1 MIKTKR
7 VLNSN
12 LHSKPVGMEMNSS
25 WRIRCSSLTSSS
37 DRSNSRWRTTTKKR
51 EREATK
57 KISSSSSRTNN
68 SRSSSSSITISTT
81 TQVSRSSSM
90 ETRRVR
96 KIKSVS
102 RSIWIQIGFVSF
114 KHDSYRTAGTTSIL
128 NFTFKISAMIN
139 RVKKMISSKSKK
151 KRSPSAVVSITTNSG
166 KTMRLTRL
174 AATNRTLWICPTRL
188 VTVTYR

>member
-1 MIKTKR
+1 MRTNWKVIKTKR

-12 LHSKPVGMEMNSS
+12 LHSKLVGMEMNSS

-139 RVKKMISSKSKK
+139 KVKKMISSKSKK
-151 KRSPSAVVSITTNSG
+151 KRSPSAVVSITTSSG
-166 KTMRLTRL
+166 RTMQLTRL
-174 AATNRTLWICPTRL
+174 AATNRTL
-188 VTVTYR
+188 